1 MSNVLVVEDNE
12 DLAHSLAI
20 ALELDGHEVETES
33 DGAAGLLH
41 AAQTPPH
48 VVVLDVG
55 LPKLSGVELARGIRQ
70 MHGDSVHLIA
80 YTANDDEDVIEQLI
94 DAGVEDTFI
103 KPVAMP
109 KLLAAVRRPAA

>member
-12 DLAHSLAI
+12 DIAESLAI
-20 ALELDGHEVETES
+20 ALELDGHVVATKS

-41 AAQTPPH
+41 AAQTVPN
-48 VVVLDVG
+48 VVVLDVS
-55 LPKLSGVELARGIRQ
+55 LPNLSGVELARGIRQ

-80 YTANDDEDVIEQLI
+80 YTANLDEHVIEQLM
-94 DAGVEDTFI
+94 DAGVEDTLI

-109 KLLAAVRRPAA
+109 TLLAAVRRLAA